1 MDGRRYT
8 GIQFIGARGVQ
19 TLKTVHLQEVD
30 ETKRERRGDGNGN
43 RDEEGG
49 HPSENNFPFGSD
61 SMLHGAFTHP
71 RNNK

>member
-49 HPSENNFPFGSD
+49 
-61 SMLHGAFTHP
+61 
-71 RNNK
+71 K